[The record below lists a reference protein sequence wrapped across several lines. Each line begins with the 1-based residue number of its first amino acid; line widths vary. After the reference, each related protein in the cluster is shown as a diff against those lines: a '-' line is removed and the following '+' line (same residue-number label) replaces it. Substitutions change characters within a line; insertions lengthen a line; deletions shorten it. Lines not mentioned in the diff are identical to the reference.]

1 MNIVARALSD
11 YADLMGGVRSH
22 FALREGDDWVASFSA
37 VMVMTGLLTINLS
50 AALALFDVW
59 RSGEPVSAGWISHN
73 RGTYVLGALG
83 VAGVH
88 ALLGW
93 REGVLLGEAPA
104 RSSVWSRRFRFYLAF
119 TACMVAGS
127 LFAVIAT
134 TG

>member
-1 MNIVARALSD
+1 
-11 YADLMGGVRSH
+11 MGGVRSH

-37 VMVMTGLLTINLS
+37 VMVMSGLLTINLS

-73 RGTYVLGALG
+73 RGAYVLGALG

-93 REGVLLGEAPA
+93 REGVVQAKRPRDHPCGRVDSGFISRSLHAWSPEACL
-104 RSSVWSRRFRFYLAF
+104 RS
-119 TACMVAGS
+119 
-127 LFAVIAT
+127 
-134 TG
+134 